1 MPISRAEAAVLEQFL
16 VPARATVTPQA
27 WEADL
32 AAGCSLTQQQ
42 PIAVLLSPAR
52 HSTCPPDTTN
62 GSRKQSPGQAR

>member
-16 VPARATVTPQA
+16 APARATVTPRA

-42 PIAVLLSPAR
+42 RIALLLSPSPA
-52 HSTCPPDTTN
+52 HDVPP
-62 GSRKQSPGQAR
+62 